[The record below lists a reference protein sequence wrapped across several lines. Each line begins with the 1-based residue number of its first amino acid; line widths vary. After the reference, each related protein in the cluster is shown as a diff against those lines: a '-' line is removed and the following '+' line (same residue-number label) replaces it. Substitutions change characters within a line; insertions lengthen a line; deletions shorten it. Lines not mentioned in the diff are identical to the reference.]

1 MMNRTLLSAA
11 AIALLSAAVGAQ
23 APKALS
29 PQQKGE
35 LYKKNQ
41 SMIEKIVGQTV
52 EAAKTPN
59 FPLKRAKTYYDL
71 VVSLNS
77 GIRAARAANDTDR
90 VKELTDH
97 LNTLLDKGLT
107 PTLLNAKVQDDG
119 GSGAEEYEKVKVDL
133 LAQLNALIDVLD
145 DQSAAKQTISG
156 AKARLEE
163 ITGPTKK

>member
-1 MMNRTLLSAA
+1 MSRTLLTAA

-23 APKALS
+23 TPKALL
-29 PQQKGE
+29 PLQKSD
-35 LYKKNQ
+35 LYKKNRP
-41 SMIEKIVGQTV
+41 MIEKIVGQTV
-52 EAAKTPN
+52 EASKTPN

-77 GIRAARAANDTDR
+77 EIRAARAATDR
-90 VKELTDH
+90 ERVQELTDH
-97 LNTLLDKGLT
+97 LNTLLNKGLT
-107 PTLLNAKVQDDG
+107 PTLTKAKAQDDG
-119 GSGAEEYEKVKVDL
+119 GTGAEEYEKAKADL

-145 DQSAAKQTISG
+145 DPTAKQTLSG

>member
-1 MMNRTLLSAA
+1 MTRTLLSAA

-23 APKALS
+23 GPKALH

-41 SMIEKIVGQTV
+41 TMIEKIVGQTV

-77 GIRAARAANDTDR
+77 EIRDARAANDQER

-107 PTLLNAKVQDDG
+107 PTLVKAKSQHVG
-119 GSGAEEYEKVKVDL
+119 HTGADEFEKEKADL

-145 DQSAAKQTISG
+145 DQSPAKQSLSG
-156 AKARLEE
+156 AKQRLDE